1 MKKKLLVLSILGVLL
16 FDVFLTISFKGLCSF
31 SYICDRAHDDSMV
44 YVFFLFIPLFIFS
57 LITYKMREGIFESW
71 WKFARIWIPLSMLA
85 ILVAPS
91 YTHNWIFPI
100 TKGTVAVTLSVLFVI
115 ISLVLII
122 WQSVKERRKES

>member
-16 FDVFLTISFKGLCSF
+16 FGVFLTISFKGLCSF

-85 ILVAPS
+85 VIISPS
-91 YTHNWIFPI
+91 YGNWMIPI
-100 TKGTVAVTLSVLFVI
+100 EKGTVAFALSVLFVI